1 MKGEAGVSQVWLQVS
16 LSLAT
21 SVVGG
26 LITGG
31 FFYLRGG
38 KQLGKEAKELK
49 ELNLFLIRGLE
60 TAGLVEVNRDSAGRP
75 IGYVLKGKG
84 DFVAAMPSF
93 SANVAPEKKE
103 PI

>member
-1 MKGEAGVSQVWLQVS
+1 
-16 LSLAT
+16 
-21 SVVGG
+21 
-26 LITGG
+26 
-31 FFYLRGG
+31 
-38 KQLGKEAKELK
+38 
-49 ELNLFLIRGLE
+49 LNLFLIRGLE
-60 TAGLVEVNRDSAGRP
+60 TAGLVEVSRDSAGKP